1 VRVKGGLHSES
12 PVDQLTLMLKEKEDL
27 NKRLTKSDAPLYEV
41 KAAYKQLADEDRR
54 PSDHFTKHCQVIVA
68 DEDSG
73 TTYKILRGKPY
84 FAWKAAREAARLR
97 REREGR

>member
-1 VRVKGGLHSES
+1 MRVKVGIHSDGTLH
-12 PVDQLTLMLKEKEDL
+12 
-27 NKRLTKSDAPLYEV
+27 EV

-54 PSDHFTKHCQVIVA
+54 PSDHFTKYCQVIVA
-68 DEDSG
+68 DEESG